1 MFPNSETALS
11 MCDYSDWIESKGKSE
26 KQKEL
31 LEKLSCSP
39 PAIMAVGMA
48 FLAPLIKL
56 LNAESFGLLF
66 FGRSSS
72 GKSKLLYLATSIYG
86 YRQKLSTWFA
96 TDSALQE
103 EAERN
108 NDLITLLDEGRT
120 CESDPKGVGS
130 DRCRF

>member
-1 MFPNSETALS
+1 

-120 CESDPKGVGS
+120 CESDPKGVGK
-130 DRCRF
+130 